1 MAFEIYEG
9 IITGNNITAANQ
21 MIDKLIEMW
30 NFDDVSQSEGQYHS
44 ATYGNIYL
52 FGETSYSGKMC
63 IGVSGSTSANFQA
76 TLPNANVGSNS
87 FVIVKAQNSIM
98 LAWKINDQWSSVI
111 IGNIKS
117 VDGNISKGMLGYNR
131 DYNFVYPAYN
141 DALQNNLSIN
151 SLTTNKGTQLV
162 PVMAENGYYLDNGYR
177 ILASTTSLTNLAVIC
192 GQYMIG
198 DDKYYIASGL
208 AIKEE

>member
-9 IITGNNITAANQ
+9 IITGNNIVAGNQ

-30 NFDDVSQSEGQYHS
+30 NFDEVSQTEGVYHS

-52 FGETSYSGKMC
+52 FGSSGNMC
-63 IGVSGSTSANFQA
+63 IGVSGSTSANYQA

-98 LAWKINDQWSSVI
+98 LAWMNNNKWSSVI

-117 VDGNISKGMLGYNR
+117 VDGDISKGMLGYNK
-131 DYNFVYPAYN
+131 DYNYVSPTYHNAPQN
-141 DALQNNLSIN
+141 DLSIN

-177 ILASTTSLTNLAVIC
+177 ILASKTSLTNLSLIC

-198 DDKYYIASGL
+198 DDKYYITGGL

>member
-9 IITGNNITAANQ
+9 IITGTNIEAANQ

-30 NFDDVSQSEGQYHS
+30 NFDEVSQTEGVYHS
-44 ATYGNIYL
+44 ATYGSIKL
-52 FGETSYSGKMC
+52 FGSDGNMC
-63 IGVSGSTSANFQA
+63 IGISGSSSARFQA
-76 TLPNANVGSNS
+76 TLPNANEGSNS

-98 LAWKINDQWSSVI
+98 LAWTSNNQWSSVI

-117 VDGNISKGMLGYNR
+117 VDGDTSKGMLGYNR
-131 DYNFVYPAYN
+131 SYNFVYPAYHN
-141 DALQNNLSIN
+141 ALQNNLSIN

-177 ILASTTSLTNLAVIC
+177 ILASKTSLTNLSHIC
-192 GQYMIG
+192 GQYIKG
-198 DDKYYIASGL
+198 DDKYYIAGGL

>member
-9 IITGNNITAANQ
+9 IITGTNITAANQ

-30 NFDDVSQSEGQYHS
+30 NFDDVSQSEGEYHS

-52 FGETSYSGKMC
+52 FGSSGNMC
-63 IGVSGSTSANFQA
+63 IGVSGSTNANFQA

-98 LAWKINDQWSSVI
+98 LAWTSNNQWSSVI

-117 VDGNISKGMLGYNR
+117 VDGDTSKGMLGYNR
-131 DYNFVYPAYN
+131 NYNFVYPAYN

-177 ILASTTSLTNLAVIC
+177 ILASKTSLTNLSHIY

-198 DDKYYIASGL
+198 DDKYYVAGGL

>member
-9 IITGNNITAANQ
+9 IITGTYEAATNQ

-30 NFDDVSQSEGQYHS
+30 NFDEVSQTEGFYHS
-44 ATYGNIYL
+44 ATYGSIKL
-52 FGETSYSGKMC
+52 FGADGNMC
-63 IGVSGSTSANFQA
+63 IGVSGSSSANFRA
-76 TLPNANVGSNS
+76 SLPTASVGSNS

-98 LAWKINDQWSSVI
+98 LAWKVNDQWSSVI

-177 ILASTTSLTNLAVIC
+177 ILASETSLTNLAYIC